1 MTDHQTQVFS
11 PLDHVLKDVFGFDM
25 FRARQRDVCL
35 SAWRGKDVL
44 LVMPTG
50 AGKSL
55 CYQLPTIAR
64 QEGRALVISPLIAL
78 IEDQAS
84 KLKALG
90 VAADRIHSGRDRLA
104 SLEACRAWRE
114 GRLQFLFVAPE
125 RLGVPGFLEFLEEN
139 KPALI
144 AVDEAHCISMW
155 GHDFRADYRQLG
167 ERLARLRPANI
178 VALTA
183 TATPEVQKDI
193 AAQLRLNEPEFF
205 IHGFR
210 RDNIA
215 IEVIEMTPGAR
226 VEAAVALL
234 KDPSRRPCIVYAPT
248 RKIAESTVLE
258 LQKYFKAGLFH
269 AGMPPQDRQ
278 MVQDAFLRGDLEI
291 MVATIAFG
299 MGVDKP
305 DVRTVIHLALPG
317 SLEAY
322 YQEIGRAGRDGQL
335 SAAFLLF
342 APVDRKTHEYF
353 LDLNYPEPGLLEK
366 VLDAVKAGSS
376 NRDEVAARLGMD
388 PDVTRFALEKLWIH
402 GGVRLTESGFFEP
415 GKTGW
420 ERRYLAQRRH
430 RQEQLSGVLAFAAA
444 RSCRMLRFIEH
455 FGDRDDVSDACG
467 ICDQCKGPT
476 VASAHIKAMTT
487 EDTRGQELL
496 MLSLVPFQ
504 SKTNGQVY
512 RDLFEV
518 KGWDRRRFD
527 GIVWDLEAK
536 GLLFQGTQSF
546 VKNGETIEYQRVG
559 LTDEGRRMLHDEKK
573 APSLAAQ
580 RRDIDERLVTSR
592 RKSSNKKR
600 WFQKSG
606 RAGK

>member
-1 MTDHQTQVFS
+1 M
-11 PLDHVLKDVFGFDM
+11 
-25 FRARQRDVCL
+25 
-35 SAWRGKDVL
+35 L

-90 VAADRIHSGRDRLA
+90 VAADRIHSGRDRV
-104 SLEACRAWRE
+104 SSQEACRAWRE

-167 ERLARLRPANI
+167 DRLARLRPANI

-193 AAQLRLNEPEFF
+193 VDQLRLTDPDIF

-210 RDNIA
+210 RDNIG

-258 LQKYFKAGLFH
+258 LQKFYTAGLFH

-278 MVQDAFLRGDLEI
+278 MVQDAFLRGHLDI

-299 MGVDKP
+299 MGVDKA
-305 DVRTVIHLALPG
+305 DVRTVVHLALPG

-322 YQEIGRAGRDGQL
+322 YQEIGRAGRDGQM

-353 LDLNYPEPGLLEK
+353 LDLNYPEPAMLEK

-376 NRDEVAARLGMD
+376 NRDEVAARLSLD

-402 GGVRLTESGFFEP
+402 GGVRLTEQGSFEP
-415 GKTGW
+415 GKNGW

-430 RQEQLSGVLAFAAA
+430 RQEQLSRVLAFASA
-444 RSCRMLRFIEH
+444 RSCRMLRFIDH
-455 FGDRDDVSDACG
+455 FGDRDDARDACG

-476 VASAHIKAMTT
+476 TASEYVKTLMT
-487 EDTRGQELL
+487 EDIRAQDHL
-496 MLSLVPFQ
+496 MIALVPFQ

-512 RDLFEV
+512 REFFEP

-536 GLLFQGTQSF
+536 GLVFQGSQSF

-559 LTDEGRRMLHDEKK
+559 LTDQGRRLLHEQKK
-573 APSLAAQ
+573 APPLATQ
-580 RRDIDERLVTSR
+580 RRQIDERLVTSR
-592 RKSSNKKR
+592 RKAANKKR
-600 WFQKSG
+600 WFQKSSHSTL
-606 RAGK
+606 